1 MGELMKLN
9 ETKEMAEH
17 FFKSGIF
24 QDVKDMSVALVKIQA
39 GQELGISP
47 IMAMKEVYLIPS
59 KAGVKIQIGASLQA
73 AMIKKSGK
81 YDYRIVDHSKEI
93 CTIHFF
99 ERRGDKWEKIG
110 DESYTIGDARAAG
123 LTAGKD
129 VWTKHPKNMLFARA
143 MSNGAKWHCPDVF
156 GGAIYNESD
165 EFPESKFEAEIVE
178 AKPDH
183 LAKHFELDLKGLKE
197 IIDSALE
204 KNDLFNMKKE
214 LVNGLKSLSPV
225 DQEALIGYFVYNMG
239 ELPIG
244 DLIGTFEVM
253 PTTDLLGNTLEPG
266 DWKREKPSEVFTA
279 LKKKMET
286 EAFTLLS
293 LDVFAQE
300 IAANKDLLS
309 SNELAELREI
319 FKETKI
325 RLNKIEQGEIT
336 L

>member
-24 QDVKDMSVALVKIQA
+24 QDVKDMSVALVKIQT

-178 AKPDH
+178 EKPDH
-183 LAKHFELDLKGLKE
+183 LAKHFELE
-197 IIDSALE
+197 E
-204 KNDLFNMKKE
+204 E
-214 LVNGLKSLSPV
+214 
-225 DQEALIGYFVYNMG
+225 
-239 ELPIG
+239 
-244 DLIGTFEVM
+244 
-253 PTTDLLGNTLEPG
+253 
-266 DWKREKPSEVFTA
+266 PSEVFTA

-286 EAFTLLS
+286 ETFTLLS

-319 FKETKI
+319 FKETKT

>member
-1 MGELMKLN
+1 MKLS

-17 FFKSGIF
+17 FFKSGVF

-59 KAGVKIQIGASLQA
+59 KSGVKIQIGASLQA

-99 ERRGDKWEKIG
+99 EKRADKWEKIG
-110 DESYTIGDARAAG
+110 EESYTIGDARTAG

-143 MSNGAKWHCPDVF
+143 MSNGAKWYCPDVF

-165 EFPESKFEAEIVE
+165 DFPESKFEAEIIE
-178 AKPDH
+178 DKPNH
-183 LAKHFELDLKGLKE
+183 LDKHFEIE
-197 IIDSALE
+197 E
-204 KNDLFNMKKE
+204 E
-214 LVNGLKSLSPV
+214 
-225 DQEALIGYFVYNMG
+225 
-239 ELPIG
+239 
-244 DLIGTFEVM
+244 
-253 PTTDLLGNTLEPG
+253 PT
-266 DWKREKPSEVFTA
+266 EVFLA
-279 LKKKMET
+279 LKKRLET
-286 EAFTLLS
+286 EAFTLHA

-300 IAANKDLLS
+300 IAVNKDLLS
-309 SNELAELREI
+309 SNELKELRNI
-319 FKETKI
+319 FKEVKTN
-325 RLNKIEQGEIT
+325 LNKIEQGEIT

>member
-1 MGELMKLN
+1 MGELMKLS

-24 QDVKDMSVALVKIQA
+24 EDVKDMSVALVKIQA

-59 KAGVKIQIGASLQA
+59 KSGVKIQIGASLQA

-99 ERRGDKWEKIG
+99 ERRADKWEKIG
-110 DESYTIGDARAAG
+110 EESYTIGDARTAG

-129 VWTKHPKNMLFARA
+129 VWTKYPKNMLFARA
-143 MSNGAKWHCPDVF
+143 MSNGAKWYCPDVF

-165 EFPESKFEAEIVE
+165 DFPESKFEAEIIE
-178 AKPDH
+178 DKPNH
-183 LAKHFELDLKGLKE
+183 LDKHFEIE
-197 IIDSALE
+197 E
-204 KNDLFNMKKE
+204 E
-214 LVNGLKSLSPV
+214 
-225 DQEALIGYFVYNMG
+225 
-239 ELPIG
+239 
-244 DLIGTFEVM
+244 
-253 PTTDLLGNTLEPG
+253 PT
-266 DWKREKPSEVFTA
+266 EVFLA
-279 LKKKMET
+279 LKKRLET
-286 EAFTLLS
+286 EAFTLHA

-300 IAANKDLLS
+300 IAASKDLLS
-309 SNELAELREI
+309 SNELTELRAI
-319 FKETKI
+319 FKETKTN
-325 RLNKIEQGEIT
+325 LNKIEQGEIT

>member
-1 MGELMKLN
+1 MGELKLS

-17 FFKSGIF
+17 FFKSGVF

-59 KAGVKIQIGASLQA
+59 KSGVKIQIGASLQA

-81 YDYRIVDHSKEI
+81 YDYRIVEHSKEI

-99 ERRGDKWEKIG
+99 EKRADKWEKIG
-110 DESYTIGDARAAG
+110 DESFSIADARAAG

-143 MSNGAKWHCPDVF
+143 MSNGAKWYCPDVF

-165 EFPESKFEAEIVE
+165 EFPESKFEAEIIE
-178 AKPDH
+178 DKPNHID
-183 LAKHFELDLKGLKE
+183 KHFEIE
-197 IIDSALE
+197 E
-204 KNDLFNMKKE
+204 E
-214 LVNGLKSLSPV
+214 
-225 DQEALIGYFVYNMG
+225 
-239 ELPIG
+239 
-244 DLIGTFEVM
+244 
-253 PTTDLLGNTLEPG
+253 
-266 DWKREKPSEVFTA
+266 PSEIFLA
-279 LKKKMET
+279 LKKRLET
-286 EAFTLLS
+286 EAFTLHA

-309 SNELAELREI
+309 SNELEELRSI
-319 FKETKI
+319 FKEVKTN
-325 RLNKIEQGEIT
+325 LNKIEQGET

>member
-39 GQELGISP
+39 GQELGVSP

-99 ERRGDKWEKIG
+99 ERRADKWEKIG
-110 DESYTIGDARAAG
+110 GETYTIADARAAG

-165 EFPESKFEAEIVE
+165 EFPESKFEAEIIE
-178 AKPDH
+178 DKPSPVD
-183 LAKHFELDLKGLKE
+183 KHFEIE
-197 IIDSALE
+197 E
-204 KNDLFNMKKE
+204 E
-214 LVNGLKSLSPV
+214 
-225 DQEALIGYFVYNMG
+225 
-239 ELPIG
+239 
-244 DLIGTFEVM
+244 
-253 PTTDLLGNTLEPG
+253 
-266 DWKREKPSEVFTA
+266 PSETFLA
-279 LKKKMET
+279 LKKKLET
-286 EAFTLLS
+286 EAFTLHA

-300 IAANKDLLS
+300 IGANKDLLS
-309 SNELAELREI
+309 SNELEELRAI
-319 FKETKI
+319 FKEVKTN
-325 RLNKIEQGEIT
+325 LIEQGEIT
-336 L
+336 

>member
-1 MGELMKLN
+1 MGEPMKLS

-17 FFKSGIF
+17 FFKSGVF

-99 ERRGDKWEKIG
+99 EKRADKWEKIG
-110 DESYTIGDARAAG
+110 AESYTIGDARTAG

-143 MSNGAKWHCPDVF
+143 MSNGAKWYCPDVF

-165 EFPESKFEAEIVE
+165 DFPESKFEAEIIE
-178 AKPDH
+178 DKPNH
-183 LAKHFELDLKGLKE
+183 LDKHFEIE
-197 IIDSALE
+197 E
-204 KNDLFNMKKE
+204 E
-214 LVNGLKSLSPV
+214 
-225 DQEALIGYFVYNMG
+225 
-239 ELPIG
+239 
-244 DLIGTFEVM
+244 
-253 PTTDLLGNTLEPG
+253 
-266 DWKREKPSEVFTA
+266 PSEVFLA
-279 LKKKMET
+279 LKKRLET
-286 EAFTLLS
+286 ETFTLHA

-309 SNELAELREI
+309 SNELEELRTI
-319 FKETKI
+319 FKEVKTN
-325 RLNKIEQGEIT
+325 LNKIEQGEIT

>member
-1 MGELMKLN
+1 MGEIMKLS

-17 FFKSGIF
+17 FFKSGVF

-59 KAGVKIQIGASLQA
+59 KSGVKIQIGASLQA

-81 YDYRIVDHSKEI
+81 YDYRIVEHSKEI

-99 ERRGDKWEKIG
+99 EKRADKWEKIG
-110 DESYTIGDARAAG
+110 DESFSIADARAAG

-143 MSNGAKWHCPDVF
+143 MSNGAKWYCPDVF

-165 EFPESKFEAEIVE
+165 EFPESKFEAEIIE
-178 AKPDH
+178 DKPNH
-183 LAKHFELDLKGLKE
+183 LDKHFEIE
-197 IIDSALE
+197 E
-204 KNDLFNMKKE
+204 E
-214 LVNGLKSLSPV
+214 
-225 DQEALIGYFVYNMG
+225 
-239 ELPIG
+239 
-244 DLIGTFEVM
+244 
-253 PTTDLLGNTLEPG
+253 
-266 DWKREKPSEVFTA
+266 PSEIFLA
-279 LKKKMET
+279 LKKRLET
-286 EAFTLLS
+286 EAFTLHA

-309 SNELAELREI
+309 PSELEELRST
-319 FKETKI
+319 FKQTKTN
-325 RLNKIEQGEIT
+325 LNKIEQGET

>member
-73 AMIKKSGK
+73 AMIKKSKK
-81 YDYRIVDHSKEI
+81 YDYRIVEHTKEI

-178 AKPDH
+178 EKPDH
-183 LAKHFELDLKGLKE
+183 LAKHFELE
-197 IIDSALE
+197 E
-204 KNDLFNMKKE
+204 E
-214 LVNGLKSLSPV
+214 
-225 DQEALIGYFVYNMG
+225 
-239 ELPIG
+239 
-244 DLIGTFEVM
+244 
-253 PTTDLLGNTLEPG
+253 
-266 DWKREKPSEVFTA
+266 PSEVFTA
-279 LKKKMET
+279 LKKKIKT

-300 IAANKDLLS
+300 IAASKDLLS
-309 SNELAELREI
+309 SNELAELRQI
-319 FKETKI
+319 FKETKT

>member
-99 ERRGDKWEKIG
+99 ERRADKWEKIG
-110 DESYTIGDARAAG
+110 EESYTIGDAREAG
-123 LTAGKD
+123 LTANKD

-165 EFPESKFEAEIVE
+165 EFPESKFEAEIIE
-178 AKPDH
+178 DKPNPVD
-183 LAKHFELDLKGLKE
+183 KHFEIE
-197 IIDSALE
+197 E
-204 KNDLFNMKKE
+204 
-214 LVNGLKSLSPV
+214 
-225 DQEALIGYFVYNMG
+225 
-239 ELPIG
+239 
-244 DLIGTFEVM
+244 
-253 PTTDLLGNTLEPG
+253 EPG
-266 DWKREKPSEVFTA
+266 EVFLA
-279 LKKKMET
+279 FKKKLET
-286 EAFTLLS
+286 EAFTLHA
-293 LDVFAQE
+293 LDIFAQE
-300 IAANKDLLS
+300 IAENTDLLS
-309 SNELAELREI
+309 SNELEELRAI
-319 FKETKI
+319 FKEVKTN
-325 RLNKIEQGEIT
+325 LNKIKQGEIT

>member
-39 GQELGISP
+39 GQELGVSP

-99 ERRGDKWEKIG
+99 ERRADKWEKIG
-110 DESYTIGDARAAG
+110 GETYTIADARAAG

-165 EFPESKFEAEIVE
+165 EFPESKFEAEIIE
-178 AKPDH
+178 
-183 LAKHFELDLKGLKE
+183 EE
-197 IIDSALE
+197 
-204 KNDLFNMKKE
+204 
-214 LVNGLKSLSPV
+214 
-225 DQEALIGYFVYNMG
+225 
-239 ELPIG
+239 
-244 DLIGTFEVM
+244 
-253 PTTDLLGNTLEPG
+253 
-266 DWKREKPSEVFTA
+266 PSETFLA
-279 LKKKMET
+279 LKKKLET
-286 EAFTLLS
+286 EAFTLHA

-300 IAANKDLLS
+300 IGANKDLLS
-309 SNELAELREI
+309 SNELEELRAI
-319 FKETKI
+319 FKEVKTN
-325 RLNKIEQGEIT
+325 LNKIEQGEIT
-336 L
+336 

>member
-178 AKPDH
+178 EKPDH
-183 LAKHFELDLKGLKE
+183 LAKHFELE
-197 IIDSALE
+197 E
-204 KNDLFNMKKE
+204 E
-214 LVNGLKSLSPV
+214 
-225 DQEALIGYFVYNMG
+225 
-239 ELPIG
+239 
-244 DLIGTFEVM
+244 
-253 PTTDLLGNTLEPG
+253 
-266 DWKREKPSEVFTA
+266 PSEVFTA

-293 LDVFAQE
+293 LNVFAEE
-300 IAANKDLLS
+300 IAASKDLLS
-309 SNELAELREI
+309 SNELAELRAI
-319 FKETKI
+319 FKETKT

>member
-1 MGELMKLN
+1 MGELMKLS

-17 FFKSGIF
+17 FFKSGVF

-110 DESYTIGDARAAG
+110 EESYTIADARTAG

-143 MSNGAKWHCPDVF
+143 MSNGAKWYCPDVF

-165 EFPESKFEAEIVE
+165 DFPESKFEAEI
-178 AKPDH
+178 
-183 LAKHFELDLKGLKE
+183 
-197 IIDSALE
+197 IIE
-204 KNDLFNMKKE
+204 E
-214 LVNGLKSLSPV
+214 
-225 DQEALIGYFVYNMG
+225 E
-239 ELPIG
+239 
-244 DLIGTFEVM
+244 
-253 PTTDLLGNTLEPG
+253 PT
-266 DWKREKPSEVFTA
+266 EVFLA
-279 LKKKMET
+279 LKKRLET
-286 EAFTLLS
+286 EAFTLHA

-300 IAANKDLLS
+300 IAVNKDLLS
-309 SNELAELREI
+309 SNELAELRAI
-319 FKETKI
+319 FKETKTN
-325 RLNKIEQGEIT
+325 LNKIEQGEIT

>member
-1 MGELMKLN
+1 MGELMKLS

-17 FFKSGIF
+17 FFKSGVF

-81 YDYRIVDHSKEI
+81 YDYRIIEHSKEI

-110 DESYTIGDARAAG
+110 EESYTIGDARTAG

-129 VWTKHPKNMLFARA
+129 VWTKYPKNMLFARA
-143 MSNGAKWHCPDVF
+143 MSNGAKWYCSDVF

-165 EFPESKFEAEIVE
+165 DFPESKFEAEIIE
-178 AKPDH
+178 DKPNH
-183 LAKHFELDLKGLKE
+183 LDKHFEIE
-197 IIDSALE
+197 E
-204 KNDLFNMKKE
+204 E
-214 LVNGLKSLSPV
+214 
-225 DQEALIGYFVYNMG
+225 
-239 ELPIG
+239 
-244 DLIGTFEVM
+244 
-253 PTTDLLGNTLEPG
+253 PT
-266 DWKREKPSEVFTA
+266 EVFLA
-279 LKKKMET
+279 LKKRLET
-286 EAFTLLS
+286 ETFTLHA

-300 IAANKDLLS
+300 IAASKDLLS
-309 SNELAELREI
+309 SNELAELRAI
-319 FKETKI
+319 FKETKTN
-325 RLNKIEQGEIT
+325 LNKIEQGEIT

>member
-1 MGELMKLN
+1 MKLS

-17 FFKSGIF
+17 FFKSGVF

-99 ERRGDKWEKIG
+99 EKRADKWEKIG
-110 DESYTIGDARAAG
+110 EESYTIGDARTAG

-143 MSNGAKWHCPDVF
+143 MSNGAKWYCPDVF

-165 EFPESKFEAEIVE
+165 DFPESKFEAEIIE
-178 AKPDH
+178 DKPNH
-183 LAKHFELDLKGLKE
+183 LDKHFEIE
-197 IIDSALE
+197 E
-204 KNDLFNMKKE
+204 E
-214 LVNGLKSLSPV
+214 
-225 DQEALIGYFVYNMG
+225 
-239 ELPIG
+239 
-244 DLIGTFEVM
+244 
-253 PTTDLLGNTLEPG
+253 PT
-266 DWKREKPSEVFTA
+266 EVFLA
-279 LKKKMET
+279 LKKRLET
-286 EAFTLLS
+286 EAFTLHA

-300 IAANKDLLS
+300 IAVNKDLLS
-309 SNELAELREI
+309 SNELAELRAI
-319 FKETKI
+319 FKETKTN
-325 RLNKIEQGEIT
+325 LNKIEQGEIT

>member
-110 DESYTIGDARAAG
+110 GESYTIGDARAAG

-178 AKPDH
+178 EKPDH
-183 LAKHFELDLKGLKE
+183 LAKHFELE
-197 IIDSALE
+197 E
-204 KNDLFNMKKE
+204 E
-214 LVNGLKSLSPV
+214 
-225 DQEALIGYFVYNMG
+225 
-239 ELPIG
+239 
-244 DLIGTFEVM
+244 
-253 PTTDLLGNTLEPG
+253 
-266 DWKREKPSEVFTA
+266 PSEVFTA
-279 LKKKMET
+279 LKKKIET

-309 SNELAELREI
+309 FNELAELREI
-319 FKETKI
+319 FKETKT

>member
-81 YDYRIVDHSKEI
+81 YDYRIVEHTKEI

-110 DESYTIGDARAAG
+110 DESYTIADARTAG

-178 AKPDH
+178 EKPDH
-183 LAKHFELDLKGLKE
+183 LAKHFELE
-197 IIDSALE
+197 E
-204 KNDLFNMKKE
+204 E
-214 LVNGLKSLSPV
+214 
-225 DQEALIGYFVYNMG
+225 
-239 ELPIG
+239 
-244 DLIGTFEVM
+244 
-253 PTTDLLGNTLEPG
+253 
-266 DWKREKPSEVFTA
+266 PSEVFTA

-325 RLNKIEQGEIT
+325 RLNKIEQGE
-336 L
+336 

>member
-1 MGELMKLN
+1 MKLS

-17 FFKSGIF
+17 FFKSGVF

-59 KAGVKIQIGASLQA
+59 KSGVKIQIGASLQA

-99 ERRGDKWEKIG
+99 EKRADKWEKIG
-110 DESYTIGDARAAG
+110 EESYTIGDARTAG

-143 MSNGAKWHCPDVF
+143 MSNGAKWYCPDVF

-165 EFPESKFEAEIVE
+165 DFPESKFEAEI
-178 AKPDH
+178 
-183 LAKHFELDLKGLKE
+183 
-197 IIDSALE
+197 IIE
-204 KNDLFNMKKE
+204 E
-214 LVNGLKSLSPV
+214 
-225 DQEALIGYFVYNMG
+225 E
-239 ELPIG
+239 
-244 DLIGTFEVM
+244 
-253 PTTDLLGNTLEPG
+253 PT
-266 DWKREKPSEVFTA
+266 EVFLA
-279 LKKKMET
+279 LKKRLET
-286 EAFTLLS
+286 EAFTLHA

-300 IAANKDLLS
+300 IAVNKDLLS
-309 SNELAELREI
+309 SNELAELRAI
-319 FKETKI
+319 FKETKTN
-325 RLNKIEQGEIT
+325 LNKIEQGEIT

>member
-81 YDYRIVDHSKEI
+81 YDYRIIDHSKEI

-99 ERRGDKWEKIG
+99 EKRADKWEKIG
-110 DESYTIGDARAAG
+110 GETYTIADARAAG

-129 VWTKHPKNMLFARA
+129 VWAKHPKNMLFARA

-165 EFPESKFEAEIVE
+165 EFPESKFEVEIIE
-178 AKPDH
+178 DKPNPVD
-183 LAKHFELDLKGLKE
+183 KHFEIE
-197 IIDSALE
+197 E
-204 KNDLFNMKKE
+204 E
-214 LVNGLKSLSPV
+214 
-225 DQEALIGYFVYNMG
+225 
-239 ELPIG
+239 
-244 DLIGTFEVM
+244 
-253 PTTDLLGNTLEPG
+253 
-266 DWKREKPSEVFTA
+266 PSEVFLA
-279 LKKKMET
+279 FKKKIET
-286 EAFTLLS
+286 ETFTLHA
-293 LDVFAQE
+293 LDIFAE
-300 IAANKDLLS
+300 KIAANSDLLS
-309 SNELAELREI
+309 FNELEELRAV
-319 FKETKI
+319 FKEVKTN
-325 RLNKIEQGEIT
+325 LNKIEQNKEK
-336 L
+336 

>member
-1 MGELMKLN
+1 MGELKLS

-17 FFKSGIF
+17 FFKSGVF

-59 KAGVKIQIGASLQA
+59 KSGVKIQIGASLQA

-81 YDYRIVDHSKEI
+81 YDYRIVEHSKEI

-99 ERRGDKWEKIG
+99 EKRADKWEKIG
-110 DESYTIGDARAAG
+110 DESFSIADARAAG

-143 MSNGAKWHCPDVF
+143 MSNGAKWYCPDVF

-165 EFPESKFEAEIVE
+165 EFPESKFEAEIIE
-178 AKPDH
+178 DKPNH
-183 LAKHFELDLKGLKE
+183 LDKHFEIE
-197 IIDSALE
+197 E
-204 KNDLFNMKKE
+204 E
-214 LVNGLKSLSPV
+214 
-225 DQEALIGYFVYNMG
+225 
-239 ELPIG
+239 
-244 DLIGTFEVM
+244 
-253 PTTDLLGNTLEPG
+253 
-266 DWKREKPSEVFTA
+266 PSEIFLA
-279 LKKKMET
+279 LKKRLET
-286 EAFTLLS
+286 EAFTLHA

-309 SNELAELREI
+309 SNELEELRSI
-319 FKETKI
+319 FKEVKTN
-325 RLNKIEQGEIT
+325 LNKIEQGET

>member
-178 AKPDH
+178 EKPDH
-183 LAKHFELDLKGLKE
+183 LAKHFELE
-197 IIDSALE
+197 E
-204 KNDLFNMKKE
+204 E
-214 LVNGLKSLSPV
+214 
-225 DQEALIGYFVYNMG
+225 
-239 ELPIG
+239 
-244 DLIGTFEVM
+244 
-253 PTTDLLGNTLEPG
+253 
-266 DWKREKPSEVFTA
+266 PSEVFTA
-279 LKKKMET
+279 LKKKIET

-309 SNELAELREI
+309 FNELAELREI
-319 FKETKI
+319 FKETKT

>member
-1 MGELMKLN
+1 MKLNETN

-39 GQELGISP
+39 GQELGVSP

-99 ERRGDKWEKIG
+99 ERRADKWEKIG
-110 DESYTIGDARAAG
+110 GETYTIADARAAG

-165 EFPESKFEAEIVE
+165 EFPESKFEAEIIE
-178 AKPDH
+178 
-183 LAKHFELDLKGLKE
+183 
-197 IIDSALE
+197 
-204 KNDLFNMKKE
+204 
-214 LVNGLKSLSPV
+214 
-225 DQEALIGYFVYNMG
+225 
-239 ELPIG
+239 
-244 DLIGTFEVM
+244 
-253 PTTDLLGNTLEPG
+253 
-266 DWKREKPSEVFTA
+266 EKPSETFLA
-279 LKKKMET
+279 LKKKLET
-286 EAFTLLS
+286 EAFTLHA

-300 IAANKDLLS
+300 IGANKDLLS
-309 SNELAELREI
+309 SNELEELRAI
-319 FKETKI
+319 FKEVKTN
-325 RLNKIEQGEIT
+325 LNKIEQGEIT
-336 L
+336 

>member
-81 YDYRIVDHSKEI
+81 YDYRIVEHTKEI

-178 AKPDH
+178 EKPDH
-183 LAKHFELDLKGLKE
+183 LAKHFELE
-197 IIDSALE
+197 E
-204 KNDLFNMKKE
+204 E
-214 LVNGLKSLSPV
+214 
-225 DQEALIGYFVYNMG
+225 
-239 ELPIG
+239 
-244 DLIGTFEVM
+244 
-253 PTTDLLGNTLEPG
+253 
-266 DWKREKPSEVFTA
+266 PSEVFTA

-300 IAANKDLLS
+300 IAANKDYLS
-309 SNELAELREI
+309 ANELAELRQI
-319 FKETKI
+319 FKETKT